1 MYDDVL
7 SPELVLVTPELRQRA
22 VALLPPF
29 ELDRRA
35 PLPPPRAPAPA
46 PPSRRRVLAGTLSLG
61 MTALVLCTLLVLTL
75 TEVADALR

>member
-35 PLPPPRAPAPA
+35 PLPPPRAPVPA
-46 PPSRRRVLAGTLSLG
+46 TPSLARVVAGTLSVG
-61 MTALVLCTLLVLTL
+61 MTALVVCTLLVLTL

>member
-1 MYDDVL
+1 MHDDVL

-35 PLPPPRAPAPA
+35 PLPPRRAAAPA
-46 PPSRRRVLAGTLSLG
+46 PPPLRGVLAGAVSLG
-61 MTALVLCTLLVLTL
+61 VTAFVLCTLLVLIL